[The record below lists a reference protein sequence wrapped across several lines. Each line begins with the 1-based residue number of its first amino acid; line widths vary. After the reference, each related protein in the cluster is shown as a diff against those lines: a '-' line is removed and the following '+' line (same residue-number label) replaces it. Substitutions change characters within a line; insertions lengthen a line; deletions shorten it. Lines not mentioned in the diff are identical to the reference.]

1 MLKDKISS
9 LNLSRDQEIKNKIN
23 KLVKPT
29 RDSKFFLI
37 IKIIFWWIALICS
50 LPLILFPIV
59 GWFGTI
65 VMILALI
72 AYYPSSKEVEKKF
85 QNSMSSYNK
94 KITNIKSQ
102 AREKYN
108 DLILL
113 EIENDKQEAL
123 AAKAGLTLD
132 EYNKRESEK
141 KIAKSLRL
149 EKKISKENLLKKQAA
164 KEEYASWLNG
174 SNEEKLLAKAASIVV
189 QYQSASTSLI
199 QRKLKLGYN
208 KASSIMEILED
219 VGIVGPFNYPESR
232 KVIFSDLIDL
242 LE

>member
-9 LNLSRDQEIKNKIN
+9 LKLSRDQEIKNKIN
-23 KLVKPT
+23 ELVKPT

-65 VMILALI
+65 IMILLLI

-85 QNSMSSYNK
+85 QNSMSSYNT

-149 EKKISKENLLKKQAA
+149 EKKISKENLLKKQTA

-174 SNEEKLLAKAASIVV
+174 SDEEKLLAKAASTVV

-199 QRKLKLGYN
+199 QRKLKLSYN